1 VFNAMSPLHH
11 RAPGLP
17 GVALARPDVV
27 VQMVVDGH
35 HLDPDVVRI
44 VWAAAAGRVV
54 LVTDAVA
61 AAGLSDG
68 SYDLA
73 GVPVEVNDGVVR
85 NSAGV
90 LAGSA
95 LTLADAV
102 RNASELGIEP
112 AAALTA
118 VTATPAALHRRPD
131 LGVLRPGSRADLV
144 IFDQHLQLERTL
156 IGGVS
161 CEGIGA

>member
-1 VFNAMSPLHH
+1 MT
-11 RAPGLP
+11 
-17 GVALARPDVV
+17 ALNRIIH
-27 VQMVVDGH
+27 VDSYNH
-35 HLDPDVVRI
+35 TVTTQ
-44 VWAAAAGRVV
+44 AGV
-54 LVTDAVA
+54 LVGDLVRELAEY
-61 AAGLSDG
+61 GLELPG

-131 LGVLRPGSRADLV
+131 LGVLHPGSRADLV

-156 IGGVS
+156 IGGVA